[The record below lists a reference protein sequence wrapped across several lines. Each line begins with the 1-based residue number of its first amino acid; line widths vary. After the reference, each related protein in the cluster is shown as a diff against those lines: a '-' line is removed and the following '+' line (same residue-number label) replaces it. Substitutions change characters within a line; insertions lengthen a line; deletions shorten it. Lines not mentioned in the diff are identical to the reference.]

1 MAKKCFVEVALFDVD
16 GQFYVEKID
25 DDPTEWYPTME
36 ELMEG
41 ASFGYPCREI
51 EEKDLP
57 LPVEDH
63 HYTDLHIFEVDGRN
77 GKSYFA
83 AIQY

>member
-1 MAKKCFVEVALFDVD
+1 MAYVEVALFDVD
-16 GQFYVEKID
+16 GKFFVENLD
-25 DDPTEWYPTME
+25 DDPSEWFNSIE

-51 EEKDLP
+51 SESDLP
-57 LPVEDH
+57 LPVEEH
-63 HYTDLHIFEVDGRN
+63 PYTDLRFFEIDGRG

-83 AIQY
+83 ATQY